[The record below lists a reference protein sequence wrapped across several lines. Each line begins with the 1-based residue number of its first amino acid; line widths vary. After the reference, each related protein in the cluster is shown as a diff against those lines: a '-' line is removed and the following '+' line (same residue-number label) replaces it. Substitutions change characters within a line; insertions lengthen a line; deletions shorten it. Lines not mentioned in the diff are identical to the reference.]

1 MTIKELAQN
10 WIDNADIAPVPEID
24 IEKAHQYLSW
34 MDPDTDLPDGLTA
47 ESFMEAWN
55 DIVRTCSGKQ

>member
-24 IEKAHQYLSW
+24 IETAHQYLSW

-55 DIVRTCSGKQ
+55 DIVRTCSEKQ